1 MTAEL
6 TGRKD
11 QHQEPPRTDDLSP
24 LPYRLA
30 LPMRKV
36 ARPYFFRK
44 YDLTVH
50 HEERFP
56 PTGPLL
62 MTPNHLSLLD
72 APLLGAVAPRML
84 HQLGK
89 IEVFGGPQG
98 AFLRR
103 IGQIPVDRGTYD
115 VLAVRKCI
123 RALRDGRV
131 LNIYPEG
138 HRGAGDFRRIR
149 VGVAYLAMVTGAPI
163 LPVALMGTRPPGGGL
178 SSYPA
183 PGSRIDVVYGEPF
196 SVDRVPFPRRHS
208 DVQAVADHI
217 GDVLRA
223 HVKAAVEATGHPLPG
238 RPDQKDP
245 DD

>member
-1 MTAEL
+1 MTAEV

-11 QHQEPPRTDDLSP
+11 LHKELPRTDDLPP

-36 ARPYFFRK
+36 AKPYFFRK
-44 YDLTVH
+44 YNLTIH
-50 HEERFP
+50 HQGRFP
-56 PTGPLL
+56 LTGPLL
-62 MTPNHLSLLD
+62 MAPNHLSLLD

-89 IEVFGGPQG
+89 IEVFGGLQG
-98 AFLRR
+98 ALLRR
-103 IGQIPVDRGTYD
+103 IGQIPVDRRAYD
-115 VLAVRKCI
+115 MLAVRKSI
-123 RALRDGRV
+123 QVLRDGRV

-138 HRGAGDFRRIR
+138 TRGPGDFRRIR
-149 VGVAYLAMVTGAPI
+149 IGIAYLALVTGAPI
-163 LPVALMGTRPPGGGL
+163 LPVALMGTRLPAGDVEGFPP
-178 SSYPA
+178 A
-183 PGSRIDVVYGEPF
+183 GSRIDVVYGEPF
-196 SVDRVPFPRRHS
+196 SIDRVPFPRRHA
-208 DVQAVADHI
+208 DVQAVADQI

-238 RPDQKDP
+238 WRDQKDP

>member
-6 TGRKD
+6 TGQREL
-11 QHQEPPRTDDLSP
+11 HREPPRTDDLRP

-30 LPMRKV
+30 LPVRRL

-44 YDLTVH
+44 YRLTIH
-50 HEERFP
+50 HEDRFP
-56 PTGPLL
+56 LTGPLL

-89 IEVFGGPQG
+89 IEVFGGLQG
-98 AFLRR
+98 KFLHR
-103 IGQIPVDRGTYD
+103 IGQIPVDRSAYD
-115 VLAVRKCI
+115 TLAIRKSI
-123 RALRDGRV
+123 QVLRDGRV

-138 HRGAGDFRRIR
+138 TRGPGDFSRIR

-163 LPVALMGTRPPGGGL
+163 LPVALMGTRLPDGSVERHPP
-178 SSYPA
+178 S
-183 PGSRIDVVYGEPF
+183 GSRVDVVYGEPF
-196 SVDRVPFPRRHS
+196 SIERVPFPRRHS

-223 HVKAAVEATGHPLPG
+223 HVKAAVEETGHPLPG
-238 RPDQKDP
+238 WREPEGP
-245 DD
+245 